1 METHDNMNGKSESAS
16 GYRPLQPLGKHDK
29 GFLRER
35 AKVLGSQEFEGPVRH
50 SKTTAGDD
58 VARFGMSSTRKPRRS
73 RKPFVIGG
81 ACIALLLA
89 VYVGVAIYFTF
100 HFMPNTAI
108 GQSDVSLMTA
118 TDAEDVV
125 SSVVGSYQFALTGQ
139 GLELNLKGSDLAS
152 SQSATEVARQAMSAE
167 NPWAWPLEITR
178 QHDQTEKLS
187 LAFSDTKVKEAV
199 RAAVDSHNASAAGP
213 TNASIAFD
221 QAKGAYAVTP
231 EKIGTKLDSDAVTD
245 AAMKAVSSLSATLT
259 VGGDF
264 LQKPTV
270 ISDDPRLATAAD
282 SANAMIKADFVLT
295 MADYT
300 AAEVNA
306 PLIAQWIK
314 LGDDFSVTLD
324 EDALAAWV
332 NNLAKECTTVGTTRT
347 ATRPDGKQFTVS
359 GGVYGWDVKA
369 DELLQQVKDGVAQGR
384 RDALVIPCGA
394 KGDAFN
400 GPGKRDW
407 GNRYVDVDLTEQHAR
422 FYDESGKII
431 WEADVITG
439 IPDGEHDTTEG
450 VYWVNRMQSPSI
462 LSGYQGNTNTYN
474 TEVQYWMPF
483 EGDAVGF
490 HDAPWQNGLLGGT
503 RYKDGYGSHGCVN
516 LSTEKAKELYSL
528 LKEADTVV
536 VHK

>member
-1 METHDNMNGKSESAS
+1 METHDNKNGTSESAS

-29 GFLRER
+29 GVLRDR
-35 AKVLGSQEFEGPVRH
+35 AKAQSGQDPAGPVRH
-50 SKTTAGDD
+50 GHMPGGDD
-58 VARFGMSSTRKPRRS
+58 VTHFGMSDTRKPRRS

-81 ACIALLLA
+81 ACVALLLA
-89 VYVGVAIYFTF
+89 VYVGVAVYFTF
-100 HFMPNTAI
+100 HFMPNTTI
-108 GQSDVSLMTA
+108 EQSDVSLMTA
-118 TDAEDVV
+118 KDAEDVV
-125 SSVVGSYQFALTGQ
+125 SSVVGNYQFSLTGQ
-139 GLELNLKGSDLAS
+139 GLNLNLKGSDLTS
-152 SQSATEVARQAMSAE
+152 SQSSTEVARQAMAAE
-167 NPWAWPLEITR
+167 NPWAWPFEITR

-187 LAFSDTKVKEAV
+187 LAFSETKVKDAV
-199 RAAVDSHNASAAGP
+199 RSALDSFNGSAADP
-213 TNASIAFD
+213 TNANIAFD
-221 QAKGAYAVTP
+221 QAKGAFAVTP
-231 EKIGTKLDSDAVTD
+231 EKVGTKLDSDAVTD
-245 AAMKAVSSLSATLT
+245 AALKAVSSLSTSLT
-259 VGGDF
+259 VGDDF

-270 ISDDPRLATAAD
+270 TSDDPRLATAIG
-282 SANAMIKADFVLT
+282 SANAMVTADFALT

-324 EDALAAWV
+324 DDALTTWV
-332 NNLAKECTTVGTTRT
+332 NKIAKECTTVGTTRT

-384 RDALVIPCGA
+384 HDPLVIPCGA

-422 FYDESGKII
+422 FYDESGALI

-439 IPDGEHDTTEG
+439 IPDGEHATPEG
-450 VYWVNRMQSPSI
+450 VYWVNQMQSPSI

-483 EGDAVGF
+483 EGDAIGF

-528 LKEADTVV
+528 LKPADTVV